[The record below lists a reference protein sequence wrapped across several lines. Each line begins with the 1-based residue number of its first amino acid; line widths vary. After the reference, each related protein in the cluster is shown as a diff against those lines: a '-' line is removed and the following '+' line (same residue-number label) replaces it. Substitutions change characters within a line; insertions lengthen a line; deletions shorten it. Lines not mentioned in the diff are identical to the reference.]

1 MNVKEI
7 NGIFKV
13 PRNICICKDFLKT
26 NKQSRIYNYKGNRV
40 RLIKYKNQNSTY
52 ILGLFFVEKLMYK
65 VH

>member
-26 NKQSRIYNYKGNRV
+26 SRIYNYKGNRV